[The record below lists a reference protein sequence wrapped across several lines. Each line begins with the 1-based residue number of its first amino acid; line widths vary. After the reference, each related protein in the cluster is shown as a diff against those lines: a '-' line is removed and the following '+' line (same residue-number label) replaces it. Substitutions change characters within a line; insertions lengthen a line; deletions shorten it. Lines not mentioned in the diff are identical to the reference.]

1 MTVLHLCVETRNK
14 SISATTLHTMLN
26 THMLCMQRGV
36 HLEIHFV
43 TDKSTLPKIIKSGDR
58 IFWMEYGTNLN
69 MEILHKIF
77 EPFEKGV
84 QVLVFPA
91 VKEGINWDR
100 FMKKSREG
108 TTELVTQRGLDFDT
122 VTGRKLAPGL
132 YECEKTEARVWVMD
146 GKAVDKKLRGG
157 KTTLHLPVDNP
168 EVMFARLKE
177 FGIKIGV
184 ASEAIVVCHYV
195 HECFGNILEAAG
207 VSLQP

>member
-177 FGIKIGV
+177 IGIKIGV